1 MAEDTKMKGEN
12 PKTEEGKKEEKVEPP
27 PMPALEAAARRLE
40 RLLGG
45 GLSEKDRHLHTYAN
59 PAKVVRRWLGTASG
73 ASGNATFADIAS
85 AATTLLDPAGP
96 CSNGLQILIADNDGA
111 MDVDSSESKKL
122 GFLTIASSREVE
134 SWLISLSVRL
144 LWKEKKLTEAFDLV
158 QKGIAIL
165 LEHLNVASTNL
176 TSLSG
181 VSTSSVFPTLA
192 RMYRYRS
199 LVVEAMKNDGI
210 TASLRQDMVK
220 AHNLACLRRDVDSQA
235 TLLNLM
241 LRDLLLHSQSKLVS
255 SSPIQQCLAS
265 HTHTF
270 PSHLDFSRASTQV
283 ALELD
288 IPRVCFKQSALSLL
302 VPQRLYSV
310 IAFGIHQ
317 GLFEPQSKFAK
328 VPYQHWPWLPYCR
341 TAFVGGGTTVDG
353 RNSGTT
359 CLLYQGHADRVESLL
374 GYYPSGPK
382 GRFGK
387 FHQGRVG
394 TGLSPSAGRD
404 LHTHFA
410 FGASGCQ
417 GRAEETAC

>member
-12 PKTEEGKKEEKVEPP
+12 PKTEEAKKEEKVETP

-96 CSNGLQILIADNDGA
+96 CSKGLQILIADNDGA

-192 RMYRYRS
+192 RMYRYRA
-199 LVVEAMKNDGI
+199 LVAEAMKNDGT

-241 LRDLLLHSQSKLVS
+241 LRDLLLHSQSKLCFIHSYPPALGFTHSHFPVASRFQSSKHTSCSPTRHSQSLLQTISFVVTCTTAAGFSHCVWNTLRPFRTSVNVCVS
-255 SSPIQQCLAS
+255 PLPTLALAS
-265 HTHTF
+265 VLPH
-270 PSHLDFSRASTQV
+270 S
-283 ALELD
+283 
-288 IPRVCFKQSALSLL
+288 VCWWW
-302 VPQRLYSV
+302 YN
-310 IAFGIHQ
+310 
-317 GLFEPQSKFAK
+317 
-328 VPYQHWPWLPYCR
+328 C
-341 TAFVGGGTTVDG
+341 
-353 RNSGTT
+353 
-359 CLLYQGHADRVESLL
+359 
-374 GYYPSGPK
+374 
-382 GRFGK
+382 
-387 FHQGRVG
+387 
-394 TGLSPSAGRD
+394 
-404 LHTHFA
+404 
-410 FGASGCQ
+410 
-417 GRAEETAC
+417 